1 MPQDPET
8 TDDVATSD
16 ETSPRFRFAYVP
28 GVMPAKWVRK
38 WGERISDVPLELS
51 PCSVADSAALLLRG
65 EADAVVTR
73 LPRALDVHDPGP
85 HHVIE
90 LYEETTVAVVPKDH
104 YLSVA
109 DELAAD
115 DVADETF
122 IRPLDD
128 VLDWPSPPGPFLEHR
143 PETVDDAI
151 ELVAA
156 GMGVLAV
163 PQSLARLHNRRDL
176 VYRPLRDAPVS
187 RVVLLW
193 PAPTTDLAD
202 EFVGVVRGRRPNSSR
217 GGDQQQP
224 KRTAK
229 EKAAAKRA
237 NREAAGKVPGR
248 NFGKAARRG
257 RR

>member
-1 MPQDPET
+1 
-8 TDDVATSD
+8 
-16 ETSPRFRFAYVP
+16 
-28 GVMPAKWVRK
+28 MPAKWVRK
-38 WGERISDVPLELS
+38 WSERFADVPLELS
-51 PCSVADSAALLLRG
+51 SCTVADSTALLSRA

-90 LYEETTVAVVPKDH
+90 LYQETTVVVVPKDH
-104 YLSVA
+104 YLSAA
-109 DELAAD
+109 DELTAA
-115 DVADETF
+115 DVADESF
-122 IRPLDD
+122 LVPLDD
-128 VLDWPSPPGPFLEHR
+128 VLDWSTPPGTILDHR
-143 PETVDDAI
+143 PQTVDDAI

-176 VYRPLRDAPVS
+176 VYRPLVGAPVS

>member
-1 MPQDPET
+1 
-8 TDDVATSD
+8 
-16 ETSPRFRFAYVP
+16 
-28 GVMPAKWVRK
+28 MPAKWVRK
-38 WGERISDVPLELS
+38 WSERFADVPLELS
-51 PCSVADSAALLLRG
+51 SCTVVNSTAVLSRA

-90 LYEETTVAVVPKDH
+90 LYQETTVVVVPKDH
-104 YLSVA
+104 YLSAA
-109 DELAAD
+109 DELTAA
-115 DVADETF
+115 DVADESF
-122 IRPLDD
+122 LVPLDD
-128 VLDWPSPPGPFLEHR
+128 VLDWSTPPGTILDHR
-143 PETVDDAI
+143 PQTVDDAI

-176 VYRPLRDAPVS
+176 VYRPLVGAPVS